1 MKKEKTFVPSVD
13 GASIFAYGCVSM
25 AANYAAVWV
34 YFVLQ
39 GILKNPMFNEVRQSP
54 VLCCFLLTNIPMLAA
69 AALTMI
75 YLVKSK
81 CVGDQYK
88 HSEGKHHWM
97 RNFLLFVLPGE
108 AIRFLISLIDLGH
121 GEGTGVITSVA
132 SFIFENTYVY
142 RAGAN
147 TRIRM
152 ETRYIA
158 ADYIAYVGCYLV
170 YLIVYC
176 LILMLPYYLLWKKAE
191 FERNELIRYQREDA
205 QHEIQ

>member
-88 HSEGKHHWM
+88 HSEGKH
-97 RNFLLFVLPGE
+97 F
-108 AIRFLISLIDLGH
+108 S
-121 GEGTGVITSVA
+121 
-132 SFIFENTYVY
+132 
-142 RAGAN
+142 
-147 TRIRM
+147 
-152 ETRYIA
+152 YI
-158 ADYIAYVGCYLV
+158 
-170 YLIVYC
+170 
-176 LILMLPYYLLWKKAE
+176 P
-191 FERNELIRYQREDA
+191 
-205 QHEIQ
+205 